1 VFAVFLQFWCAG
13 LKRRLS
19 PASESS
25 RHCYPDG
32 QSGPRAVN
40 TRSAAGDFACFHPH
54 LQHRSIYEKTY
65 RVHFGSCNT
74 GFSRLRILAGF
85 RVQDRVRFLGYSS
98 SDFQHRPCCAY
109 DYSLCDRRYNPIC
122 NYAPGCDCNDYS
134 IADRFLAEHF
144 TASYNCTKD
153 SNKNSNTDSGASDAA
168 QRNSTRAGQPSSS
181 GHREGCCH
189 SFVLVA
195 VVIEPTTAE
204 SISSLL
210 RRQCGVRP

>member
-1 VFAVFLQFWCAG
+1 MFAVFLQFWCAG

-25 RHCYPDG
+25 RHGYPDG
-32 QSGPRAVN
+32 QSGPGPVN

-74 GFSRLRILAGF
+74 GFSRLRLFAGF
-85 RVQDRVRFLGYSS
+85 RVQDRVRFLGYSP
-98 SDFQHRPCCAY
+98 SDFQHRPGRPY
-109 DYSLCDRRYNPIC
+109 DNIFPGRRHNPTC

-144 TASYNCTKD
+144 AGRYNRT
-153 SNKNSNTDSGASDAA
+153 KNSNTDPGASDAA

-181 GHREGCCH
+181 GDREGRCH

-195 VVIEPTTAE
+195 VVVEPTTAE
-204 SISSLL
+204 SVSSLL

>member
-1 VFAVFLQFWCAG
+1 LFAFLVQFWRAG

-19 PASESS
+19 PVSESS
-25 RHCYPDG
+25 RHGYPDG
-32 QSGPRAVN
+32 QSGPGPVN

-74 GFSRLRILAGF
+74 GFSRLRLFAGF
-85 RVQDRVRFLGYSS
+85 RVQDRVRFLGYSP

-109 DYSLCDRRYNPIC
+109 DYSLCDRRHNPIC

-144 TASYNCTKD
+144 SASYSCTKS
-153 SNKNSNTDSGASDAA
+153 SNADPSASDAA
-168 QRNSTRAGQPSSS
+168 QRNPTRASQPSDSS
-181 GHREGCCH
+181 DREGRCH

-195 VVIEPTTAE
+195 VVIESTTAK
-204 SISSLL
+204 SVASLL
-210 RRQCGVRP
+210 RRQRGVRP